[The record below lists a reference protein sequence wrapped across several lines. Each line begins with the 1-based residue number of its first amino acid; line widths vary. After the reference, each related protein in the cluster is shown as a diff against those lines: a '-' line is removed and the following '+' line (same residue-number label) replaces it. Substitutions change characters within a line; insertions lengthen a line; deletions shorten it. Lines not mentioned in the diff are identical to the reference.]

1 MDGPFRI
8 VCISDSAFKRE
19 DSEGLAMRGAFICI
33 VQNNWDHPGGQLHVI
48 EHYSRKQKRVVRSTF
63 AAELHALV
71 DSIEYGKLLMY
82 GMCELYYGPQN
93 PEHLVQIEELAR
105 WPIPLEAVV
114 DAYAV
119 YSTAQKQDS
128 KNPEEQ
134 TLVTLVMVIREML
147 RSHRLNKIWWV
158 DTRDMLADGL
168 NKGSIPRE
176 PLLALASTGTW
187 DLQYECEGHQY
198 QDQSSGLHGSHDW
211 VPQSSRVHH
220 PGDVSE
226 HSPL

>member
-1 MDGPFRI
+1 MQGPFRI
-8 VCISDSAFKRE
+8 VCISDRAVKRE
-19 DSEGLAMRGAFICI
+19 DSEGLAMRGAFVCI
-33 VQNNWDHPGGQLHVI
+33 VQDIPDSPGGQLHII

-71 DSIEYGKLLMY
+71 DSIEHGKLLMY
-82 GMCELYYGPQN
+82 AMCEVYFGPQK

-119 YSTAQKQDS
+119 YSTAAKQES

-147 RSHRLNKIWWV
+147 KSHRLNKIWWV

-176 PLLALASTGTW
+176 PLLALASHGTW
-187 DLQYECEGHQY
+187 ELSYNSEFHHC
-198 QDQSSGLHGSHDW
+198 QDSST
-211 VPQSSRVHH
+211 SSAER
-220 PGDVSE
+220 
-226 HSPL
+226 